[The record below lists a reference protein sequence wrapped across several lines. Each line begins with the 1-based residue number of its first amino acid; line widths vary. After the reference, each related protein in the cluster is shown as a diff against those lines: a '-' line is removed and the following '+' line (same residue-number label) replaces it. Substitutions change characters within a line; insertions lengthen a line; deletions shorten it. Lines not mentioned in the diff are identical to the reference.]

1 MKILM
6 LGWELSPYYSGGL
19 GVACY
24 QIAQALAQSGVE
36 IDYIV
41 PFAYEQEQAPFMR
54 VISATKLSPTADRMA
69 EMSGYATFSTSQ
81 QPRVTREQTAPFRAS
96 PAPGRRAAPSAAVI
110 EPLRRGTTA
119 TAEPHAQPGGSEPV
133 SLALYGAYGS
143 IGSYHSR
150 QYGHEKHH
158 SLAQVASGRAT
169 HSAYSQVSPSLR
181 QLQRQY
187 TRFVADF
194 AQQHSHDGYDIIYAH
209 DWLTFEAAQAAR
221 RWLKVPVV
229 AHVHSTEFDRA
240 GGKTGNKLV
249 HTIEKNGLRGASSI
263 IAVSQNTKRIL
274 VERYQ
279 LPAQRITV
287 IHNGLDVRTALH
299 QYVGKS
305 VEPRPVSSQA
315 ETSPATEGSVSSAA
329 HAAKLVTSKKRTAT
343 HRPDY
348 ALIGAITLAV
358 RRSLQQSSTELKH
371 APPTQENKEV
381 VQQNERSSVI
391 AQNYAMTQRPEQR
404 STAPASL
411 QEQCPRESAIIASPQ
426 AKTSLVASPAKA
438 VARQAPKAVAVQ
450 PRRTSGSH
458 SNFRHKRSPKPPH
471 TEPIS
476 PAPVPQKR
484 MYPVLDFYRKQGVTI
499 VGTMA
504 RFTPQKGLVYLLEAA
519 SEVLQKNDS
528 VLFVL
533 AGDGEQKEELVRLA
547 ARYGIAHRV
556 LFPGFVRGIAWQEL
570 YKQFDIFVM
579 SSVNEPFGLTALEA
593 VHYNCATIIT
603 KQSGVSEVLTAAPQY
618 NYWDTGR
625 LAELLLEYIA
635 DPQLRAEAIAQLK
648 QQYTSAQWGSAA
660 KQYLQLFAN
669 TTQSTPR
676 LSSVRTERSRV

>member
-54 VISATKLSPTADRMA
+54 VVSATKLNPTVDRMA
-69 EMSGYATFSTSQ
+69 EMSGYATLSTSQ
-81 QPRVTREQTAPFRAS
+81 QSRVMREQAAPFRAS

-150 QYGHEKHH
+150 QYGREKHH
-158 SLAQVASGRAT
+158 ASARVASGRVV

-263 IAVSQNTKRIL
+263 IAVSQNTKQIL

-299 QYVGKS
+299 QYTEKS
-305 VEPRPVSSQA
+305 VKPSLTSSQA
-315 ETSPATEGSVSSAA
+315 ETSPAAEGSVSSATYVA
-329 HAAKLVTSKKRTAT
+329 RSVASKKRMAA

-358 RRSLQQSSTELKH
+358 RRSLQQPSTELKRIL
-371 APPTQENKEV
+371 PVQENKEAG
-381 VQQNERSSVI
+381 QQNERSSVI

-404 STAPASL
+404 STAPAPL
-411 QEQCPRESAIIASPQ
+411 QEQRLKESAIVAPPQ
-426 AKTSLVASPAKA
+426 VKTSLATSPTKA

-450 PRRTSGSH
+450 PRRTSRSH
-458 SNFRHKRSPKPPH
+458 SNSRPAHSEPPR
-471 TEPIS
+471 TEPIL

-618 NYWDTGR
+618 DYWDTGR

-635 DPQLRAEAIAQLK
+635 DPQLRTEAIAQLK

-676 LSSVRTERSRV
+676 LSSVRTERSRI

>member
-69 EMSGYATFSTSQ
+69 EMSGYATFSASQ
-81 QPRVTREQTAPFRAS
+81 QPGVTREQTAPSRAS
-96 PAPGRRAAPSAAVI
+96 LTSGRRVAPSAAVI
-110 EPLRRGTTA
+110 EPLRRGAA
-119 TAEPHAQPGGSEPV
+119 TKLDTQPSSGEPV

-150 QYGHEKHH
+150 QHGHEKHY
-158 SLAQVASGRAT
+158 SSAQAASGRAV

-194 AQQHSHDGYDIIYAH
+194 AQQHSHDGYNIIYAH

-240 GGKTGNKLV
+240 GGKAGNTLV

-263 IAVSQNTKRIL
+263 IAVSQNTKQIL
-274 VERYQ
+274 MERYQ

-287 IHNGLDVRTALH
+287 IHNGVDVRTALR
-299 QYVGKS
+299 QYTEKNIGPS
-305 VEPRPVSSQA
+305 LTPPRA
-315 ETSPATEGSVSSAA
+315 EASPATESSVSSAA
-329 HAAKLVTSKKRTAT
+329 YVARPAASKKRMAT

-358 RRSLQQSSTELKH
+358 RRSLQQSSIESKH
-371 APPTQENKEV
+371 TPPAKESKEIA
-381 VQQNERSSVI
+381 QQNERGSVI
-391 AQNYAMTQRPEQR
+391 TQNYAMTQHPEQR
-404 STAPASL
+404 STAFASL
-411 QEQCPRESAIIASPQ
+411 QEWHPRESAIVAPPQ
-426 AKTSLVASPAKA
+426 AKTSLAASPAKV
-438 VARQAPKAVAVQ
+438 VARQAPKAVAMQ
-450 PRRTSGSH
+450 PRTTRSH
-458 SNFRHKRSPKPPH
+458 SNSRPAHSPKLPH

-618 NYWDTGR
+618 DYWDTGR

-635 DPQLRAEAIAQLK
+635 DPQLRAEAVAQLK

>member
-54 VISATKLSPTADRMA
+54 VVSATKLSPTADRMA
-69 EMSGYATFSTSQ
+69 EMSGYATLSTSQ
-81 QPRVTREQTAPFRAS
+81 QPRMMREQTAPSRAS
-96 PAPGRRAAPSAAVI
+96 PNSGRRAAPSAAVI
-110 EPLRRGTTA
+110 EPLRRGAA
-119 TAEPHAQPGGSEPV
+119 TKLDTQPSSGEPV

-150 QYGHEKHH
+150 QYGREKHH
-158 SLAQVASGRAT
+158 ALAQAASGRAV

-194 AQQHSHDGYDIIYAH
+194 AQQHSHNGYDIIYAH

-240 GGKTGNKLV
+240 GGKTGNTLV

-263 IAVSQNTKRIL
+263 IAVSQNTKQIL
-274 VERYQ
+274 MERYQ

-287 IHNGLDVRTALH
+287 IHNGVDVRTVLH
-299 QYVGKS
+299 QYTEKS
-305 VEPRPVSSQA
+305 VKPSLASSQA
-315 ETSPATEGSVSSAA
+315 ETSPAAKGSISSATYVA
-329 HAAKLVTSKKRTAT
+329 RPVASKKRIAT

-358 RRSLQQSSTELKH
+358 RQSLQWSSTELKH
-371 APPTQENKEV
+371 ASPTQENKEAG
-381 VQQNERSSVI
+381 QQNERSSVA
-391 AQNYAMTQRPEQR
+391 AQHYVMTQRPEQR

-411 QEQCPRESAIIASPQ
+411 QEQRPRESAIIASPQ

-450 PRRTSGSH
+450 PRTTNNR
-458 SNFRHKRSPKPPH
+458 SNSWHKRSSEPPR

-476 PAPVPQKR
+476 PTPVPQKR

-618 NYWDTGR
+618 DYWDTGR

-635 DPQLRAEAIAQLK
+635 DPQLRAEAVAQLK

>member
-54 VISATKLSPTADRMA
+54 VISATKLSPTADHMA
-69 EMSGYATFSTSQ
+69 EVSGYATFSTSQ
-81 QPRVTREQTAPFRAS
+81 QPRMMRDQTAPSRAS
-96 PAPGRRAAPSAAVI
+96 LASGRRAAPSAAVI
-110 EPLRRGTTA
+110 EPLRRGAATTVG
-119 TAEPHAQPGGSEPV
+119 PHARPGGSEPV

-150 QYGHEKHH
+150 QYGREKHH
-158 SLAQVASGRAT
+158 ASARVASGRAAY
-169 HSAYSQVSPSLR
+169 SAYSQVSPSLR

-263 IAVSQNTKRIL
+263 IAVSQNTKQIL

-287 IHNGLDVRTALH
+287 IHNGVDVRAALH
-299 QYVGKS
+299 QYTEKNVKPS
-305 VEPRPVSSQA
+305 LALSQA

-404 STAPASL
+404 SAAFASL
-411 QEQCPRESAIIASPQ
+411 QERRPRESAIAPPPQ
-426 AKTSLVASPAKA
+426 VKTSLATSPAKA
-438 VARQAPKAVAVQ
+438 VARQAPKAVAIQ
-450 PRRTSGSH
+450 PRATNNR
-458 SNFRHKRSPKPPH
+458 SNSRPARSEPPR
-471 TEPIS
+471 TEPIL

-504 RFTPQKGLVYLLEAA
+504 RFTSQKGLVYLLEAA

-618 NYWDTGR
+618 DYWDTGR

-635 DPQLRAEAIAQLK
+635 DPQLRTEAIVQLK

-676 LSSVRTERSRV
+676 LSSVRVERSRV

>member
-54 VISATKLSPTADRMA
+54 VVSATKLSPTADRMA
-69 EMSGYATFSTSQ
+69 EMSGYATLSTSQ
-81 QPRVTREQTAPFRAS
+81 QPRMMREQTAPSRAS
-96 PAPGRRAAPSAAVI
+96 PNSGRRAAPSAAVI
-110 EPLRRGTTA
+110 EPLRRGAA
-119 TAEPHAQPGGSEPV
+119 TKLDTQPSSGEPV
-133 SLALYGAYGS
+133 SLALYGSYGS

-150 QYGHEKHH
+150 QYGREKHH
-158 SLAQVASGRAT
+158 ALAQAASGRAV

-194 AQQHSHDGYDIIYAH
+194 AQQHSHNGYDIIYAH

-240 GGKTGNKLV
+240 GGKTGNTLV
-249 HTIEKNGLRGASSI
+249 HTIEKSGLRGASSI
-263 IAVSQNTKRIL
+263 IAVSQNTKQIL
-274 VERYQ
+274 MERYQ

-287 IHNGLDVRTALH
+287 IHNGVDVRTVLH
-299 QYVGKS
+299 QYTEKS
-305 VEPRPVSSQA
+305 VKPSLASSQA
-315 ETSPATEGSVSSAA
+315 ETSPAAKGSISSATYVA
-329 HAAKLVTSKKRTAT
+329 RPVASKKRIAT

-358 RRSLQQSSTELKH
+358 RQSLQWSSTELKH
-371 APPTQENKEV
+371 ASPTQENKEAG
-381 VQQNERSSVI
+381 QQNERSSVA
-391 AQNYAMTQRPEQR
+391 AQHYVMTQRPEQR

-411 QEQCPRESAIIASPQ
+411 QEQRPRESAIIASPQ

-450 PRRTSGSH
+450 PRTTNNR
-458 SNFRHKRSPKPPH
+458 SNSWHKRSSEPPR

-476 PAPVPQKR
+476 PTPVPQKR

-499 VGTMA
+499 IGTMA

-618 NYWDTGR
+618 DYWDTGR

-635 DPQLRAEAIAQLK
+635 DPQLRAEAVAQLK

>member
-54 VISATKLSPTADRMA
+54 VVSATKLSPTADRMA
-69 EMSGYATFSTSQ
+69 EMSGYATLSTSQ
-81 QPRVTREQTAPFRAS
+81 QPRMMREQTAPSRAS
-96 PAPGRRAAPSAAVI
+96 PNSGRRAAPSAAVI
-110 EPLRRGTTA
+110 EPLRRGAA
-119 TAEPHAQPGGSEPV
+119 TKLDTQPSSGEPV

-150 QYGHEKHH
+150 QYGREKHH
-158 SLAQVASGRAT
+158 ALAQAASGRAV

-194 AQQHSHDGYDIIYAH
+194 AQQHSHNGYDIIYAH

-240 GGKTGNKLV
+240 GGKTGNTLV

-263 IAVSQNTKRIL
+263 IAVSQNTKQIL
-274 VERYQ
+274 MERYQ

-287 IHNGLDVRTALH
+287 IHNGVDVRTVLH
-299 QYVGKS
+299 QYTEKS
-305 VEPRPVSSQA
+305 VKPSLASSQA
-315 ETSPATEGSVSSAA
+315 ETSPAAKGSISSATYVA
-329 HAAKLVTSKKRTAT
+329 RPVASKKRIAT

-358 RRSLQQSSTELKH
+358 RQSLQWSSTELKH
-371 APPTQENKEV
+371 ASPTQENKEAG
-381 VQQNERSSVI
+381 QQNERSSVA
-391 AQNYAMTQRPEQR
+391 AQHYVMTQRPEQR

-411 QEQCPRESAIIASPQ
+411 QEQRPRESAIIASPQ

-450 PRRTSGSH
+450 PRTTNNR
-458 SNFRHKRSPKPPH
+458 SNSWHKRSSEPPR

-476 PAPVPQKR
+476 PTPVPQKR

-499 VGTMA
+499 IGTMA

-618 NYWDTGR
+618 DYWDTGR

-635 DPQLRAEAIAQLK
+635 DPQLRAEAVAQLK

>member
-81 QPRVTREQTAPFRAS
+81 QPRMMREQTASSRAPLTS
-96 PAPGRRAAPSAAVI
+96 DRRVAPSAAVI
-110 EPLRRGTTA
+110 EPLRRGAVTKLDT
-119 TAEPHAQPGGSEPV
+119 QPSSGEPV

-150 QYGHEKHH
+150 QYGHEKHY
-158 SLAQVASGRAT
+158 SSARAASGRAV

-194 AQQHSHDGYDIIYAH
+194 AQQHSHNGYDIIYAH

-240 GGKTGNKLV
+240 GGKTGNTLV

-263 IAVSQNTKRIL
+263 IAVSQNTKQIL
-274 VERYQ
+274 MERYQ

-287 IHNGLDVRTALH
+287 IHNGVDVRTVLH
-299 QYVGKS
+299 QYTEKS
-305 VEPRPVSSQA
+305 VKPSLASSQA
-315 ETSPATEGSVSSAA
+315 ETSPAAKGSISSATYVA
-329 HAAKLVTSKKRTAT
+329 RPVASKKRIAT

-358 RRSLQQSSTELKH
+358 RQSLQWSSTELKH
-371 APPTQENKEV
+371 ASPTQETKEAG
-381 VQQNERSSVI
+381 QQNERSSVA
-391 AQNYAMTQRPEQR
+391 AQHYVMTQRPEQR

-411 QEQCPRESAIIASPQ
+411 QEQRPRESAIIASPQ

-450 PRRTSGSH
+450 PRTTNNR
-458 SNFRHKRSPKPPH
+458 SNSWHKRSSEPPR

-476 PAPVPQKR
+476 PTPVPQKR

-499 VGTMA
+499 IGTMA

-618 NYWDTGR
+618 DYWDTGR

-635 DPQLRAEAIAQLK
+635 DPQLRAEVIAQLK

>member
-69 EMSGYATFSTSQ
+69 EMSGYATFSASQ
-81 QPRVTREQTAPFRAS
+81 QPGVTREQTAPSRAS
-96 PAPGRRAAPSAAVI
+96 LTSGRRVAPSAAVI
-110 EPLRRGTTA
+110 EPLRRGAA
-119 TAEPHAQPGGSEPV
+119 TKLDTQPSSGEPV

-150 QYGHEKHH
+150 QHGHEKHY
-158 SLAQVASGRAT
+158 SSAQAASGRAV

-240 GGKTGNKLV
+240 GGKTGNTLV

-263 IAVSQNTKRIL
+263 IAVSQNTKQIL
-274 VERYQ
+274 MERYQ

-287 IHNGLDVRTALH
+287 IHNGVDVRTALR
-299 QYVGKS
+299 QYTEKS
-305 VEPRPVSSQA
+305 VKPSLASSQA
-315 ETSPATEGSVSSAA
+315 ETSPAAKGSISSATYVA
-329 HAAKLVTSKKRTAT
+329 RPVASKKRMTT

-358 RRSLQQSSTELKH
+358 RRSLQQPSTELKRTL
-371 APPTQENKEV
+371 PVQENKEV

-391 AQNYAMTQRPEQR
+391 AQNYAMTQHPEQR
-404 STAPASL
+404 STAFASL
-411 QEQCPRESAIIASPQ
+411 QKQRPRESAIVSPPQ
-426 AKTSLVASPAKA
+426 AKTPLVASPTKA

-450 PRRTSGSH
+450 PRTTNNRSS
-458 SNFRHKRSPKPPH
+458 SRPKRLPEPPY

-499 VGTMA
+499 IGTMA

-593 VHYNCATIIT
+593 VHYSCATIIT

-618 NYWDTGR
+618 DYWDTGR

-635 DPQLRAEAIAQLK
+635 DPQLRAEAITQLK

-660 KQYLQLFAN
+660 KQYLQLFAH

-676 LSSVRTERSRV
+676 LSSVRAERSRV

>member
-54 VISATKLSPTADRMA
+54 VVSATKLSPTADRMA
-69 EMSGYATFSTSQ
+69 EMSGYATLSTSQ
-81 QPRVTREQTAPFRAS
+81 QPRMMREQTAPSRAS
-96 PAPGRRAAPSAAVI
+96 PNSGRRAAPSAAVI
-110 EPLRRGTTA
+110 EPLRRGAA
-119 TAEPHAQPGGSEPV
+119 TKLDTQPSSGEPV

-150 QYGHEKHH
+150 QYGHEKHY
-158 SLAQVASGRAT
+158 SSARAASGRAV

-194 AQQHSHDGYDIIYAH
+194 AQQHSHNGYDIIYAH

-263 IAVSQNTKRIL
+263 IAVSQNTKQIL
-274 VERYQ
+274 MERYQ

-287 IHNGLDVRTALH
+287 IHNGVDVRTVLH
-299 QYVGKS
+299 QYTEKS
-305 VEPRPVSSQA
+305 VKPSLASSQA
-315 ETSPATEGSVSSAA
+315 ETSPAAKGSISSATYVA
-329 HAAKLVTSKKRTAT
+329 RPVASKKRIAT

-358 RRSLQQSSTELKH
+358 RQSLQWSSTELKH
-371 APPTQENKEV
+371 ASPTQENKEAG
-381 VQQNERSSVI
+381 QQNERSSVA
-391 AQNYAMTQRPEQR
+391 AQHYVMTQRPEQR

-411 QEQCPRESAIIASPQ
+411 QEQRPRESAIIASPQ

-450 PRRTSGSH
+450 PRTTNNR
-458 SNFRHKRSPKPPH
+458 SNSWHKRSSEPPR

-476 PAPVPQKR
+476 PTPVPQKR

-499 VGTMA
+499 IGTMA

-618 NYWDTGR
+618 DYWDTGR

-635 DPQLRAEAIAQLK
+635 DPQLRAEAVAQLK

>member
-41 PFAYEQEQAPFMR
+41 PFAYEQEQALFMR
-54 VISATKLSPTADRMA
+54 VISATKLSPAVDRMA
-69 EMSGYATFSTSQ
+69 EMNGYATFSASQ
-81 QPRVTREQTAPFRAS
+81 QPKVMREQAAPFRTS
-96 PAPGRRAAPSAAVI
+96 PNPSRRAAPSAAVI
-110 EPLRRGTTA
+110 EPLRRGNA
-119 TAEPHAQPGGSEPV
+119 AIAELHTQPGDSEPV

-158 SLAQVASGRAT
+158 SLAQATSGRAV

-263 IAVSQNTKRIL
+263 IAVSQNTKQI
-274 VERYQ
+274 VMERYQ

-287 IHNGLDVRTALH
+287 IHNGVDVRTALH
-299 QYVGKS
+299 QYTEKS
-305 VEPRPVSSQA
+305 VKPSLASSQA
-315 ETSPATEGSVSSAA
+315 ETSPAAESSVSSAA
-329 HAAKLVTSKKRTAT
+329 YVARPVASKKRMAT

-358 RRSLQQSSTELKH
+358 RRSLQQSSIKSKH
-371 APPTQENKEV
+371 RPPVQESKEIA
-381 VQQNERSSVI
+381 QQNERSSVI

-404 STAPASL
+404 STAFAAL
-411 QEQCPRESAIIASPQ
+411 QEQRPRESAIVAPPQ
-426 AKTSLVASPAKA
+426 AKTPLVAPPAKA
-438 VARQAPKAVAVQ
+438 VARQAPKVVAIQ
-450 PRRTSGSH
+450 PRTTNNRSS
-458 SNFRHKRSPKPPH
+458 SRPKRSPEPPH
-471 TEPIS
+471 TEPMS

-484 MYPVLDFYRKQGVTI
+484 IYPVLDFYRKQGVTI

-593 VHYNCATIIT
+593 VHYSCATIIT

-618 NYWDTGR
+618 DYWDTGR

-635 DPQLRAEAIAQLK
+635 DPQLRAEVIAQLK

-676 LSSVRTERSRV
+676 LSSVRAERSRV

>member
-54 VISATKLSPTADRMA
+54 VVSATKLSPTADRMA
-69 EMSGYATFSTSQ
+69 EMSGYATLSTSQ
-81 QPRVTREQTAPFRAS
+81 QPRMMREQTAPSRAS
-96 PAPGRRAAPSAAVI
+96 PNSGRRAAPSAAVI
-110 EPLRRGTTA
+110 EPLRRGAA
-119 TAEPHAQPGGSEPV
+119 TKLDTQPSSGEPV

-150 QYGHEKHH
+150 QYGREKHH
-158 SLAQVASGRAT
+158 ALAQAASGRVV

-240 GGKTGNKLV
+240 GGKAGNTLV

-263 IAVSQNTKRIL
+263 IAVSQNTKQIL

-279 LPAQRITV
+279 LPAQRIAV
-287 IHNGLDVRTALH
+287 IHNGVDVRTALH
-299 QYVGKS
+299 QYTEKS
-305 VEPRPVSSQA
+305 VKPSLALSQA
-315 ETSPATEGSVSSAA
+315 EVSPATEGSVSSAA
-329 HAAKLVTSKKRTAT
+329 YVARPVASKKRMAA

-358 RRSLQQSSTELKH
+358 RRSLQQPSPEPKY
-371 APPTQENKEV
+371 APLAQENKEV

-391 AQNYAMTQRPEQR
+391 AQNYAMTQRPERR
-404 STAPASL
+404 SAAF
-411 QEQCPRESAIIASPQ
+411 ASPQ
-426 AKTSLVASPAKA
+426 GQRSEKPTIALPPQTKMPLADSPAKA
-438 VARQAPKAVAVQ
+438 VARQAPKVVAVQ
-450 PRRTSGSH
+450 PRRTTGSH
-458 SNFRHKRSPKPPH
+458 SNSRPARSPKPPH

-499 VGTMA
+499 IGTMA

-618 NYWDTGR
+618 DYWDTGR

-635 DPQLRAEAIAQLK
+635 DPQLRAEVIAQLK